1 MNQIKDPPIAS
12 DFGLAF
18 NYEVWSANTHIT
30 LTNVPWN
37 NDYRDVWMPKTTDE
51 LNKYIDRGMSQNV
64 VMTNSTYAKASEPI
78 LIDIPFNRANLF
90 NYVRVYNPAQP
101 VKGNDIPRY
110 FYYFITDVRYIA
122 PNTTAITVQLDVWQ
136 TYIRQVRLGRCYVER
151 GHLGIANERGFQN
164 YGRDY
169 LTVPEGLDTGSDYV
183 GVLQSGEQQI
193 MIAGSGK
200 YSILV
205 ASTVKLEAATG
216 TVSNPNLES
225 AEGGVFQGL
234 PSGASYYIFLTSGDF
249 TAFMRKY
256 SKFPWV
262 TQGIIS
268 ITAIPPI
275 TRYMS
280 MSQLGS
286 KLAIGAYR
294 APAVAA
300 SKMPVNVLNNWRNN
314 SQLVNYIPPRY
325 RHLKKFWTFPYMAI
339 QLTTF
344 TGQVVILKP
353 ESWNNDNA
361 LIAEEA
367 ALLPPAQRIIW
378 YPVGYNSRSASKPE
392 FGNFQGTGDDLNYA
406 VGITNF
412 PTLAIVNNGA
422 IAVMASNAHSISFGY
437 QSADWSQ
444 QRALRGN
451 QVSYDQ
457 ASASMQAGTDLM
469 ENQLAQSRAQLGI
482 GQEVS
487 SQQAI
492 ANSLGSI
499 GGGALMGAFAG
510 PAGAAVGGIGGL
522 VSGIAGNVATLITQG
537 GNQRQYANQA
547 MGARGANA
555 IETRTSAYM
564 RDTNKS
570 LADWAAKGDY
580 ENTIAG
586 LNAKTRDIE
595 LTPPSIAGQVGGD
608 TLRMLNFRWGYQ
620 LRWLMPDQASLQS
633 IGEFWLRY
641 GYAIQRFAFI
651 PNDYMVMSKFTYWKM
666 KETYIRAAG
675 MPESFK
681 QAIRGIFEKGVTV
694 WADPDDMGLV
704 DPGLNKALPGI
715 TIDGYEP
722 PAPDPDPDPEPPVVA
737 KRKNKKMIVYSTVDS
752 NPASPGNVWAL
763 AGTSPGTD
771 ANWIETRDLVR
782 AQAFLDA
789 CQVEN
794 PVGLTELEFAEYRDL
809 YRSPVGT
816 QEIPPAPEG

>member
-1 MNQIKDPPIAS
+1 
-12 DFGLAF
+12 
-18 NYEVWSANTHIT
+18 
-30 LTNVPWN
+30 
-37 NDYRDVWMPKTTDE
+37 
-51 LNKYIDRGMSQNV
+51 
-64 VMTNSTYAKASEPI
+64 
-78 LIDIPFNRANLF
+78 LF

-101 VKGNDIPRY
+101 VKGNDIPKY

-151 GHLGIANERGFQN
+151 GHLGIANERGFQSD
-164 YGRDY
+164 GRDY

-225 AEGGVFQGL
+225 AEGGDFQGL

-249 TAFMRKY
+249 SAFMRKY
-256 SKFPWV
+256 SKFPWL

-392 FGNFQGTGDDLNYA
+392 FGNFQGTGDDLN
-406 VGITNF
+406 
-412 PTLAIVNNGA
+412 
-422 IAVMASNAHSISFGY
+422 
-437 QSADWSQ
+437 
-444 QRALRGN
+444 
-451 QVSYDQ
+451 
-457 ASASMQAGTDLM
+457 
-469 ENQLAQSRAQLGI
+469 
-482 GQEVS
+482 
-487 SQQAI
+487 
-492 ANSLGSI
+492 
-499 GGGALMGAFAG
+499 
-510 PAGAAVGGIGGL
+510 
-522 VSGIAGNVATLITQG
+522 
-537 GNQRQYANQA
+537 
-547 MGARGANA
+547 
-555 IETRTSAYM
+555 
-564 RDTNKS
+564 
-570 LADWAAKGDY
+570 
-580 ENTIAG
+580 
-586 LNAKTRDIE
+586 
-595 LTPPSIAGQVGGD
+595 
-608 TLRMLNFRWGYQ
+608 
-620 LRWLMPDQASLQS
+620 
-633 IGEFWLRY
+633 
-641 GYAIQRFAFI
+641 
-651 PNDYMVMSKFTYWKM
+651 
-666 KETYIRAAG
+666 
-675 MPESFK
+675 
-681 QAIRGIFEKGVTV
+681 
-694 WADPDDMGLV
+694 
-704 DPGLNKALPGI
+704 
-715 TIDGYEP
+715 
-722 PAPDPDPDPEPPVVA
+722 
-737 KRKNKKMIVYSTVDS
+737 
-752 NPASPGNVWAL
+752 
-763 AGTSPGTD
+763 
-771 ANWIETRDLVR
+771 
-782 AQAFLDA
+782 
-789 CQVEN
+789 
-794 PVGLTELEFAEYRDL
+794 
-809 YRSPVGT
+809 
-816 QEIPPAPEG
+816 